1 VSASHSSQVFC
12 AYNFIRIVDLFSH
25 PHVTPNCKAVRR
37 HLLEYYSLL
46 ESSNLTHSVLSSLP
60 LPHSLDP
67 KNQVTIPSR
76 LYTLLIFIRDSI
88 AALIQLSFFII
99 PLLVHSPVY
108 VMGRVGARL
117 VESEEETQAQ
127 NKVAF
132 GLLSLLLVYPA
143 TFFFLWALFWYSSF
157 GAVSAAGIVY
167 LFAVYHVRVIDR
179 KLPFILPD

>member
-1 VSASHSSQVFC
+1 VHHK
-12 AYNFIRIVDLFSH
+12 FIRIVDLFSH
-25 PHVTPNCKAVRR
+25 PHVTPNCKAVRW

-67 KNQVTIPSR
+67 KNQMTIPSR

-108 VMGRVGARL
+108 VMGRVGGRL
-117 VESEEETQAQ
+117 LESEEETQAQ

-143 TFFFLWALFWYSSF
+143 KIFFLCQGSVLVFKLWGGLGRWSCLPICSLSCQ
-157 GAVSAAGIVY
+157 G
-167 LFAVYHVRVIDR
+167 DR
-179 KLPFILPD
+179 S

>member
-1 VSASHSSQVFC
+1 
-12 AYNFIRIVDLFSH
+12 
-25 PHVTPNCKAVRR
+25 
-37 HLLEYYSLL
+37 
-46 ESSNLTHSVLSSLP
+46 
-60 LPHSLDP
+60 
-67 KNQVTIPSR
+67 
-76 LYTLLIFIRDSI
+76 
-88 AALIQLSFFII
+88 
-99 PLLVHSPVY
+99 
-108 VMGRVGARL
+108 MGRVGARL

-157 GAVSAAGIVY
+157 GAVLAAGIVY